1 MGTNYRA
8 SISKKNKYWISKHR
22 FYEIQHMCY
31 QYQEWKDEYRTLS
44 EQGIS
49 AVVVDDMPHSTDVG
63 NPTEAKG
70 MRLAE
75 LARKIAL
82 VEETAIEADPDL
94 AKYILKAVTDENVT
108 FNYLQ
113 QVMNIP
119 CGKDMY
125 YSKRRRFY
133 WLMSRRM

>member
-1 MGTNYRA
+1 
-8 SISKKNKYWISKHR
+8 
-22 FYEIQHMCY
+22 MCY

-44 EQGIS
+44 EQTVNG
-49 AVVVDDMPHSTDVG
+49 VNYDGMPHGSNVG
-63 NPTEAKG
+63 DPTGNAGEK
-70 MRLAE
+70 LAE
-75 LARKIAL
+75 LARKIQL
-82 VEETAIEADPDL
+82 VEETAIEADPLL

-113 QVMNIP
+113 QFMNIP

-133 WLMSRRM
+133 WLMSRRI

>member
-44 EQGIS
+44 EQTVSG
-49 AVVVDDMPHSTDVG
+49 VDYDGMPHGSNVSDPTG
-63 NPTEAKG
+63 NAGEK
-70 MRLAE
+70 LAE

-82 VEETAIEADPDL
+82 VEETAIEADPL
-94 AKYILKAVTDENVT
+94 IAKYILKSVTDENVT
-108 FNYLQ
+108 YEYLDSI
-113 QVMNIP
+113 MNIP
-119 CGKDMY
+119 CSRNTY
-125 YSKRRRFY
+125 FSKRRRFY
-133 WLMSRRM
+133 WLMSRKI

>member
-44 EQGIS
+44 EQTVSG
-49 AVVVDDMPHSTDVG
+49 VNYDGMPHGSNVSDPTG
-63 NPTEAKG
+63 NTGE
-70 MRLAE
+70 RLVE
-75 LARKIAL
+75 LAKKIAL
-82 VEETAIEADPDL
+82 VEEVAVEADPSL

>member
-1 MGTNYRA
+1 MGTNYRP
-8 SISKKNKYWISKHR
+8 SVSKKNKYWISKHR

-44 EQGIS
+44 EQTVSG
-49 AVVVDDMPHSTDVG
+49 VDYDGMPHGTDVSS
-63 NPTEAKG
+63 PTENVG
-70 MRLAE
+70 IRLTE
-75 LARKIAL
+75 LANKIAL
-82 VEETAIEADPDL
+82 VEETAIEADPSL

-133 WLMSRRM
+133 WLMSRRI

>member
-44 EQGIS
+44 EQTVNG
-49 AVVVDDMPHSTDVG
+49 VNYDGMPHGNVVG
-63 NPTEAKG
+63 DPTGNAGEK
-70 MRLAE
+70 LAE

-82 VEETAIEADPDL
+82 VEETAIEADPL
-94 AKYILKAVTDENVT
+94 IAKYILKSVTDENVT
-108 FNYLQ
+108 YEYLDSI
-113 QVMNIP
+113 MNIP
-119 CGKDMY
+119 CSRNTY
-125 YSKRRRFY
+125 FSKRRRFY
-133 WLMSRRM
+133 WLMSRKI

>member
-1 MGTNYRA
+1 MGTNYRP
-8 SISKKNKYWISKHR
+8 SVSKKNKYWISKHR

-44 EQGIS
+44 EQTVSGI
-49 AVVVDDMPHSTDVG
+49 DYDGMPHGTGVSS
-63 NPTEAKG
+63 PTENVG
-70 MRLAE
+70 IRLTE
-75 LARKIAL
+75 LANKIAL
-82 VEETAIEADPDL
+82 VEETAIEADPSL

-133 WLMSRRM
+133 WLMSRRI

>member
-1 MGTNYRA
+1 MNG
-8 SISKKNKYWISKHR
+8 
-22 FYEIQHMCY
+22 
-31 QYQEWKDEYRTLS
+31 
-44 EQGIS
+44 
-49 AVVVDDMPHSTDVG
+49 VDYDGMPHGTDVSS
-63 NPTEAKG
+63 PTENVG
-70 MRLAE
+70 VRLTE
-75 LARKIAL
+75 LANKIAL
-82 VEETAIEADPDL
+82 VEETAIEADPSL

-133 WLMSRRM
+133 WLMSRRI

>member
-1 MGTNYRA
+1 MGTNYRP
-8 SISKKNKYWISKHR
+8 SVSKKNKYWISKHR

-44 EQGIS
+44 EQTVSGI
-49 AVVVDDMPHSTDVG
+49 DYDGMPHGTGVSS
-63 NPTEAKG
+63 PTENVG
-70 MRLAE
+70 IRLTE
-75 LARKIAL
+75 LANKIAL
-82 VEETAIEADPDL
+82 VEETAIEADPLL

-133 WLMSRRM
+133 WLMSRRI